1 MSVNKVILVGY
12 LGKDPEVRTFEGG
25 GMVANCS
32 LATSER
38 WKDKSTGEMREHTE
52 WHRLVFNDRLAEI
65 AGQYLKKGS
74 LIYVDGTLR
83 TRKWKDAET
92 GAERSMVEVR
102 VSNMKMLGGKD
113 GGRDGGNQS
122 AAEPLPAAQKQQA
135 QQPAPHQGGNDFA
148 DDDIPF

>member
-1 MSVNKVILVGY
+1 MSVNKVILIGH
-12 LGKDPEVRTFEGG
+12 LGKDPEVRTFPDGG
-25 GMVANCS
+25 TVANCS
-32 LATSER
+32 LATTDR
-38 WKDKSTGEMREHTE
+38 WKDKSTGDVREHTE

-83 TRKWKDAET
+83 TRKWKDQE
-92 GAERSMVEVR
+92 GVERAIMEVR

-113 GGRDGGNQS
+113 GGKDGGNR
-122 AAEPLPAAQKQQA
+122 AAEPLPAMQQQQA
-135 QQPAPHQGGNDFA
+135 WQPAPNQGGGDSA